1 MREVQDYRKKV
12 DELNKL
18 TATTTSCRQ
27 FFQSGYDQGYMRE
40 YSLPG
45 SDGLYAKFQE
55 RTGKLECY
63 VDWDYLY
70 PDGKTCTQDAVELF
84 GMGDVEMPCGGVNSK
99 SCKEFIAKYLQ
110 GATETNKMYAKKL
123 TTRASTDHKVCFTVT
138 SHKSFKIAECPE
150 RIRGY
155 TIASKNFQYLVHVNG
170 PSAKG
175 VVYYQSPTV
184 AQFEYLKSIGYS
196 VGIEDDYDYNS
207 HENDYF

>member
-1 MREVQDYRKKV
+1 MSEIQDYLKKV

-18 TATTTSCRQ
+18 TAATLSCRQ
-27 FFQSGYDQGYMRE
+27 FFQTGYDQGYMRE

-45 SDGLYAKFQE
+45 AEGIYAKFTE

-63 VDWDYLY
+63 ADWDYLY
-70 PDGKTCTQDAVELF
+70 PYGKTCTQDAMELF
-84 GMGDVEMPCGGVNSK
+84 GVENIEMPYGEVNLK
-99 SCKEFIAKYLQ
+99 SCKDFISNFVK
-110 GATETNKMYAKKL
+110 GATETNKEYAKKI
-123 TTRASTDHKVCFTVT
+123 TTKASTDHKVCFTVV
-138 SHKSFKIAECPE
+138 SQKSYMIVECPE

-155 TIASKNFQYLVHVNG
+155 AIASKNFQFLVHVNG

-207 HENDYF
+207 HENDYS